1 MAESGIKSYFP
12 SQTVSDAEKLSH
24 DYGLKIGKAI
34 QQEWFNNDRSLNRY
48 KSNNNNFHNLRLY
61 ARGEQSIQKYKDE
74 LSINGD
80 LSYLNLDWKPV
91 PVIPKFVDIVVNGM
105 AQRAYDVKAFSQSPN
120 GVKKRTE
127 YMEGIMMDMAM
138 QEFNQEVEAKFGI
151 NLRKSSIPEIPNS
164 EEELGIHMQ
173 LTYKQAVE
181 LAEEQALS
189 VLFEGNNYEL
199 IKKRF
204 YYDLTVLGI
213 GAVKTSFNTS
223 EGVVID
229 YVDPANLVY
238 SYTDSPYFEDIYYV
252 GEVKTIPVN
261 ELAKQFPH
269 LTESDLEEIMK
280 NKTANRNNYNTRF
293 SVDKEDNNTIQILY
307 FNYKTYMNEVY
318 KVKETAT
325 GSEKIISKDDRFNP
339 PEDMEGGYSKLL
351 KSIECLY
358 EGVLVLGT
366 DRLLKWEMSKNMM
379 REKSNFT
386 KVKMNYAI
394 VAPRMYDGKIDS
406 LVKRITT
413 FADMIQLTHL
423 KLQQVMS
430 RMVPDG
436 VYLDADGLAEVD
448 LGNGTNYNPQE
459 ALNMFFQTGSVI
471 GRSFTSEGD
480 MNPGKVPIQEI
491 SSGSG
496 GGKMQTLIGNYNY
509 YMQMIRDVTGL
520 NEARDGSSPD
530 ANALVGVQKLAAANS
545 NTATRHI
552 LQAGLFLTA
561 ETAECLSLRISD
573 IIEYSP
579 TKDAFIQ
586 AIGTHNVATL
596 KEMSELHLYDFG
608 IFLHLQPDE
617 EEKQMLENNIQMA
630 LQQQSI
636 ELEDAI
642 DLREIKNIKLA
653 NQVLKIRRKKKQERD
668 RQMQMENIQA
678 QTKSNAESAQA
689 AAQAEVQKNQAI
701 TQQKSQLIQ
710 LEASLAERK
719 ISSEVVAKKELMQ
732 LEFQYNMQLKNLEV
746 QGAVGRD
753 AQKENRKDRRTQLQ
767 ANQQG
772 DLVNKRAAK
781 QSELVDRRNSQQS
794 ELIDQKKS
802 GKPPKNFESAGND
815 ILGGGFDLSSF
826 DPS

>member
-12 SQTVSDAEKLSH
+12 SQTVSDAEKLSYE
-24 DYGLKIGKAI
+24 YGLKVGKAI
-34 QQEWFNNDRSLNRY
+34 EQEWFNNDRGSNRY
-48 KSNNNNFHNLRLY
+48 KANSNDFHNLRLY

-91 PVIPKFVDIVVNGM
+91 PIISKFVDIVVNGI
-105 AQRAYDVKAFSQSPN
+105 AERTYDIKAYSQDPF
-120 GVKKRTE
+120 GVEKRTE
-127 YMEGIMMDMAM
+127 YMESIIRDM
-138 QEFNQEVEAKFGI
+138 QSKEFNDAAMENFNIDLYENKKEELPG
-151 NLRKSSIPEIPNS
+151 S
-164 EEELGIHMQ
+164 EEELALHMQ
-173 LTYKQAVE
+173 LSYKQAVE
-181 LAEEQALS
+181 LAEEQALN
-189 VLFEGNNYEL
+189 VLFDGNNYEL

-223 EGVVID
+223 EGVTID

-238 SYTDSPYFEDIYYV
+238 SYTESPNFEDIYYV
-252 GEVKTIPVN
+252 GEAKTIPVN

-269 LTESDLEEIMK
+269 LSESDLEDIMK
-280 NKTANRNNYNTRF
+280 NKSNNRSNYNSRH
-293 SVDKEDNNTIQILY
+293 SEDKEDNNTVQVLY

-318 KVKETAT
+318 KVKETGT
-325 GSEKIISKDDRFNP
+325 GADKIIPKNDSFNP
-339 PEDMEGGYSKLL
+339 PEDKEGGYSKMLR
-351 KSIECLY
+351 SIECLY
-358 EGVLVLGT
+358 DGAMILGT
-366 DRLLKWEMSKNMM
+366 DKLLKWEMSKNMM
-379 REKSNFT
+379 RPKSDFT

-394 VAPRMYDGKIDS
+394 VAPRIYNGKIDS
-406 LVKRITT
+406 LVKRITG

-423 KLQQVMS
+423 KLQQVLS

-491 SSGSG
+491 TSGSG
-496 GGKMQTLIGNYNY
+496 GNKMQALIGNYNY
-509 YMQMIRDVTGL
+509 YLQMIRDVTGL
-520 NEARDGSSPD
+520 NEARDGSMPD
-530 ANALVGVQKLAAANS
+530 KNALVGVQKLAAANS

-596 KEMSELHLYDFG
+596 EEMKNLHLHDFG
-608 IFLHLQPDE
+608 IFLELTPDDE
-617 EEKQMLENNIQMA
+617 EKAILENNIQMA
-630 LQQQSI
+630 LQQQTI

-642 DLREIKNIKLA
+642 DLREIRNVRLA
-653 NQVLKIRRKKKQERD
+653 NQLLKIRRKKKMDKDQA
-668 RQMQMENIQA
+668 MQQQNMQQQA
-678 QTKSNAESAQA
+678 QLNQQSAQV
-689 AAQAEVQKNQAI
+689 AAQADVQKNQALNAGKAELM
-701 TQQKSQLIQ
+701 QMQAQVDSQKMMQ
-710 LEASLAERK
+710 
-719 ISSEVVAKKELMQ
+719 EVQMKKELMA
-732 LEFQYNMQLKNLEV
+732 LEFQYNMQLKSAEV
-746 QGAVGRD
+746 EGKKVGE
-753 AQKENRKDRRTQLQ
+753 KEKEDRKDERTKIQ
-767 ANQQG
+767 AT
-772 DLVNKRAAK
+772 
-781 QSELVDRRNSQQS
+781 QQS
-794 ELIDQKKS
+794 EMIEQRNS
-802 GKPPKNFESAGND
+802 GKAPKNFESAGND
-815 ILGGGFDLSSF
+815 ILGGGFDLGSF